1 MYGSHPLLMIDLS
14 RMARS
19 SGPLEAGL
27 LPARSNAVSGNVF
40 AVVAIV
46 LWAIGFP
53 AAEELLDVMDP
64 ITLIT
69 MRIAMA
75 CCVMVPIWWVVDGP
89 AIFRAPWGWGLTM
102 GGGTFGIG
110 TFLLLV
116 AQDLTD
122 AVTVAI
128 VAALTPLVAATIE
141 VFFGRRRFN
150 RTLVIGLLVALAGG
164 VVSIGGNLTFEFG
177 VGAVLVV
184 VAGAFFMLGSH
195 LAVDALPH
203 LSPVGRATL
212 PFVGGFV
219 LLSIVWLIARPLGWA
234 EGPGRALT
242 GDEWGMLAVY
252 AIGAMAL
259 SQMFFIGAIGKI
271 GVTMASFHMNVA
283 PLYVMLIMVALGAAW
298 SWPQAIGGA
307 VVVFGAIYVQSRD

>member
-1 MYGSHPLLMIDLS
+1 
-14 RMARS
+14 MAHS

-27 LPARSNAVSGNVF
+27 YPARSNAVSGNLF
-40 AVVAIV
+40 AVAAIF
-46 LWAIGFP
+46 LWAVGFP
-53 AAEELLDVMDP
+53 AAEGLLEIMDP
-64 ITLIT
+64 LTLIT

-75 CCVMVPIWWVVDGP
+75 CCVMVPIWWVVDGA
-89 AIFRAPWGWGLTM
+89 AIVRAPWGWGLTM

-128 VAALTPLVAATIE
+128 VAALIPIIAAAIE
-141 VFFGRRRFN
+141 VFFGRRRF
-150 RTLVIGLLVALAGG
+150 TLTLIIGLVVALVGG
-164 VVSIGGNLTFEFG
+164 VISLGGNLTFEFG
-177 VGAVLVV
+177 LGAFLVV
-184 VAGAFFMLGSH
+184 LSGAFFMLGSH

-212 PFVGGFV
+212 PFVGAFV
-219 LLSIVWLIARPLGWA
+219 LLTIVWLIARPLGWA
-234 EGPGRALT
+234 EGPGRSLSV
-242 GDEWGMLAVY
+242 DEWSMLAIY
-252 AIGAMAL
+252 AVGAMAL
-259 SQMFFIGAIGKI
+259 SQIFFITAIGKI
-271 GVTMASFHMNVA
+271 GVTLSSFHMNVA